1 MSIYEIQVK
10 DAIGKDVSLSDYNG
24 KVLLIVNTASKCGFA
39 PQFDDLQALYEKYR
53 DKGLEILAFPCDQ
66 FANQEPNSD
75 EEIQK
80 ICQVN
85 LGLEYKVFAKLDV
98 NGDTAHPLYKHL
110 RKEKPGIGGDA
121 VKWNFTKFLVDRN
134 GKVVSRYAPITKP
147 AALEPAISRLLGN

>member
-10 DAIGKDVSLSDYNG
+10 DAIGKDVSLSDYKG

-39 PQFDDLQALYEKYR
+39 PQFDDLQTLYEQYH

-110 RKEKPGIGGDA
+110 RKEKPGIGGEIGRA
-121 VKWNFTKFLVDRN
+121 SCREIL
-134 GKVVSRYAPITKP
+134 
-147 AALEPAISRLLGN
+147 